1 MPTDPTKTSVSPDA
15 NSAPPESP
23 LLPNASELPAP
34 SPPVAGENPDFS
46 YNAAPP
52 SRRDFLKVAGA
63 SAGALLVG
71 GGNLPKPKVAPA
83 PRVPFVRAG
92 ESPDIVVVG
101 AGAWGGW
108 TALNLRKLGAK
119 VTIVDA
125 YGPGNAR
132 STSGD
137 ETRGVRSSYGD
148 RPGELGE
155 VWMLW
160 AREAMKKW
168 IQFDD
173 EWGRE
178 LRLNL
183 FHVTGDLIM
192 RSEWDNFQL
201 RCKVWWDKNKIP
213 YQVLNPDDVR
223 KAFPVMSMDDIT
235 AVLYEPDAG
244 VVRARRAAQA
254 VSAVFEHLGGKVV
267 IGRASPGKTVNGRLT
282 ELKLDTGATIRG
294 DTFVYAVGPWLG
306 KTFPEIF
313 AKKTRVPMGYVCYFA
328 TPIGDYRFT
337 YPNIPSYNFPGVT
350 GWAALPVDN
359 RGFRVRGGER
369 APDQVVAADGRGG
382 GRGTPA
388 NGANAAAGSG
398 ISNASVAAAAPQG
411 AASGAGASA
420 TNADGRGGAGGRGGR
435 GGGGGRNGNAAGGQR
450 GGGGFGNLQDVPPQ
464 QQDPD
469 TSDRW
474 ANQSQIDGPRR
485 FVAHRFPLLK
495 DAPIAQTHSCHYE
508 STSSGNFIFDHHPGW
523 NNVWIAAGGNA
534 EGFKMGPKVGD
545 YMSKRV
551 LGYQDPQD
559 KLFTIPEKDFEP
571 PPTPADSTKK
581 AAADSAAKPVPP
593 GGKPPGLR

>member
-1 MPTDPTKTSVSPDA
+1 MPTDPMMPPGSSDA
-15 NSAPPESP
+15 NSAAPTTRA
-23 LLPNASELPAP
+23 NDGEL
-34 SPPVAGENPDFS
+34 PPVAGEHPEFS
-46 YNAAPP
+46 YNPVA
-52 SRRDFLKVAGA
+52 RRDFLKVAGA
-63 SAGALLVG
+63 SASAFLVG
-71 GGNLPKPKVAPA
+71 GASLGKPKVAPL
-83 PRVPFVRAG
+83 PRVPFVRSG

-108 TALNLRKLGAK
+108 TAFNLRRMGAK

-125 YGPGNAR
+125 YGAGNAR

-168 IQFDD
+168 IAFDD

-192 RSEWDNFQL
+192 RAEWDNFQL

-223 KAFPVMSMDDIT
+223 KSFPVISMDDIT

-244 VVRARRAAQA
+244 VVRARRACQSVAA
-254 VSAVFEHLGGKVV
+254 AFEHLGGKIV

-282 ELKLDTGATIRG
+282 ELKLDTGATVRA

-306 KTFPEIF
+306 KTFPELF

-382 GRGTPA
+382 GGAAPA
-388 NGANAAAGSG
+388 NGASGGNAVAAGAQAAG
-398 ISNASVAAAAPQG
+398 VAA
-411 AASGAGASA
+411 
-420 TNADGRGGAGGRGGR
+420 NADGRGGASAAADGRGGR
-435 GGGGGRNGNAAGGQR
+435 GGGGRGGNAGRGRGG
-450 GGGGFGNLQDVPPQ
+450 GGGGFGAQQDVPPQ

-474 ANQSQIDGPRR
+474 ADQTQIAGPRR
-485 FVAHRFPLLK
+485 FVAHRFPILK

-551 LGYQDPQD
+551 MGHEDPQD
-559 KLFTIPEKDFEP
+559 KLFKIPEKDYEP
-571 PPTPADSTKK
+571 PPTPADSAKK
-581 AAADSAAKPVPP
+581 SAADSAAAKPAPARPP
-593 GGKPPGLR
+593 ALR

>member
-1 MPTDPTKTSVSPDA
+1 MPTDPTKASVSPDA
-15 NSAPPESP
+15 NSAAP
-23 LLPNASELPAP
+23 PAP
-34 SPPVAGENPDFS
+34 ASTTSPDEADLPPVSGEDPDFS
-46 YNAAPP
+46 YNAAT
-52 SRRDFLKVAGA
+52 RRDFLKVAGA
-63 SAGALLVG
+63 SAGAFLVG
-71 GGNLPKPKVAPA
+71 GASLTKPKVTPA

-108 TALNLRKLGAK
+108 TALNLRKMGAK
-119 VTIVDA
+119 VTVVDA
-125 YGPGNAR
+125 YGAGNAR

-160 AREAMKKW
+160 AREAMKRW
-168 IQFDD
+168 IAFDD

-223 KAFPVMSMDDIT
+223 KSFPVISMDDIT

-254 VSAVFEHLGGKVV
+254 VAAVFEHLGGKIV
-267 IGRASPGKTVNGRLT
+267 IGRASPGRTVNGRLT

-337 YPNIPSYNFPGVT
+337 YPNIPSFNFPGVT

-382 GRGTPA
+382 GRGAPA
-388 NGANAAAGSG
+388 NGANAASG
-398 ISNASVAAAAPQG
+398 INNANAAGAAPQG
-411 AASGAGASA
+411 APSGA
-420 TNADGRGGAGGRGGR
+420 NAANPDGRGGAGGRGGR
-435 GGGGGRNGNAAGGQR
+435 GGGRGGNGVGGRGG
-450 GGGGFGNLQDVPPQ
+450 GGGGFGFGLDGVPPQ

-474 ANQSQIDGPRR
+474 ADQTQIVGPRR

-559 KLFTIPEKDFEP
+559 KLFTIPEKDYEP

-581 AAADSAAKPVPP
+581 AAADSAKSAAAP
-593 GGKPPGLR
+593 GKPPALR